1 MLNRQQTGAIN
12 YGVMTM
18 LVAGLALAGLLFYG
32 WQTGQELPVW
42 PALAVMLVN
51 VVAAG
56 KLFLDAQRARKA
68 QMISPSE
75 SRTQP

>member
-1 MLNRQQTGAIN
+1 MLNHQQRGSIN

-42 PALAVMLVN
+42 PALAVILVN
-51 VVAAG
+51 IVAAG
-56 KLFLDAQRARKA
+56 KLLFDAQRARKA
-68 QMISPSE
+68 QLSSSSE
-75 SRTQP
+75 TRTQP

>member
-1 MLNRQQTGAIN
+1 MLIRHQIGAIN
-12 YGVMTM
+12 YGVMIM

-56 KLFLDAQRARKA
+56 KLFVDAQRTRRL
-68 QMISPSE
+68 QMMNSSD
-75 SRTQP
+75 STTSS